1 MVLRFYD
8 GGPPGWRRKKN
19 HASTPT
25 MRMATITDTV
35 IKVVEAPAPAL
46 VALVVAVA
54 APFVGCVVVV
64 DDAADFDVVVVA
76 GGAVVVVVGSRIVSI
91 EIAVPAVQLTEAPP
105 TACQVEPV
113 TCTSSEG

>member
-1 MVLRFYD
+1 
-8 GGPPGWRRKKN
+8 
-19 HASTPT
+19 
-25 MRMATITDTV
+25 MATITDTV
-35 IKVVEAPAPAL
+35 IKVVEAPALAL

-64 DDAADFDVVVVA
+64 DDAADFDVVVVVA